1 MIYCCR
7 EHTELALD
15 VIVDEYET
23 PPVIEKWQGEET
35 TCEYCQN
42 RAEYVVAN

>member
-1 MIYCCR
+1 MIYCCQ

-23 PPVIEKWQGEET
+23 APVIKKLEGEQQ

-42 RAEYVVAN
+42 KAEYVVAN